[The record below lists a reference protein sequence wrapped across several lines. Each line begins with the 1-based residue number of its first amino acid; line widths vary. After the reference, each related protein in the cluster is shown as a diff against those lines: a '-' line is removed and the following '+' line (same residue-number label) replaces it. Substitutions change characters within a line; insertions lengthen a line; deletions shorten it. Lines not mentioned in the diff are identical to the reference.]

1 MQRKFILNLTLLLLL
16 NFLIKPFWIFG
27 IDRTVQN
34 LLPAEDYGTYFA
46 IFNFSLLFNI
56 LLDVGITSFNNKN
69 IAQHRQ
75 LLTKYF
81 SGIIVFKFLLALIYF
96 TVTFVVGYF
105 LGYDSNRFSLLLFLA
120 INQFLI
126 SFTQYLR
133 SNITALQL
141 FTLDSILS
149 VLDKSLMI
157 LFCAVLLWGNI
168 FSFDFNIMH
177 FVYAQTLAYA
187 ATMLVVFGIILFKTK
202 KLKFKLNKPFTLL
215 IIKQTFPYALLVIAM
230 MFYYRLDA
238 IMLDLML
245 EDGEHQAAIYAQS
258 YRLMDAFIQIPILFA
273 GLLLPMFAFKIKE
286 NQSIKELLKLSFEFI
301 FVISI
306 SITLLISFYSDEV
319 IALLYKADVDNA
331 SRVLQVLIF
340 GFISIAMTNIF
351 GTVLTANGSLKRLNQ
366 IAIGGVV
373 LNLSLNLFFI
383 PYLQAYGA
391 AIASIATHFI
401 VVVAQI
407 IIVVK
412 LFKIKT
418 NLYYLASLLLF
429 LVGILA
435 VIIGLNYWVKP
446 LLIKILI
453 TLCAALILSMLL
465 RLINPKKLFEIVLKK
480 N

>member
-1 MQRKFILNLTLLLLL
+1 MQRKFVLNLALLLLL

-34 LLPAEDYGTYFA
+34 LLPSEDYGTYFA
-46 IFNFSLLFNI
+46 LFNFSLLFNI

-81 SGIIVFKFLLALIYF
+81 SGIIVFKLLLALVYF

-105 LGYDSNRFSLLLFLA
+105 LGYDSNRFSLLLFLS

-157 LFCAVLLWGNI
+157 LFCAVLLWGNV
-168 FSFDFNIMH
+168 FSFDFNIMY
-177 FVYAQTLAYA
+177 FVYAQTLAYVI
-187 ATMLVVFGIILFKTK
+187 TMLVVFGIILSKTK

-286 NQSIKELLKLSFEFI
+286 KQSIKELLKLSFEFI

-306 SITLLISFYSDEV
+306 TIALLISFYSDE
-319 IALLYKADVDNA
+319 IINLLYKADVESA
-331 SRVLQVLIF
+331 SKVLQVLIF

-366 IAIGGVV
+366 IAIAGVV

-391 AIASIATHFI
+391 AIASVATHFI

-412 LFKIKT
+412 LFKIKM
-418 NLYYLASLLLF
+418 NFNYLVSLFLF
-429 LVGILA
+429 LVGILGI
-435 VIIGLNYWVKP
+435 IIGLNYWQQPV
-446 LLIKILI
+446 LIKII
-453 TLCAALILSMLL
+453 VALCGALILSMIL
-465 RLINPKKLFEIVLKK
+465 RLINPKKLFGIVLKR

>member
-1 MQRKFILNLTLLLLL
+1 VQRKFVLNLALLLLL

-34 LLPAEDYGTYFA
+34 LLPSEDYGTYFA
-46 IFNFSLLFNI
+46 LFNFSLLFNI

-81 SGIIVFKFLLALIYF
+81 SGIIVFKLLLALVYF

-105 LGYDSNRFSLLLFLA
+105 LGYDSNRFSLLLFLS

-157 LFCAVLLWGNI
+157 LFCAVLLWGNV
-168 FSFDFNIMH
+168 FSFDFNIMY
-177 FVYAQTLAYA
+177 FVYAQTLAYVI
-187 ATMLVVFGIILFKTK
+187 TMLVVFGIILSKTK

-286 NQSIKELLKLSFEFI
+286 KQSIKELLKLSFEFI

-306 SITLLISFYSDEV
+306 TIALLISFYSDE
-319 IALLYKADVDNA
+319 IINLLYKADVESA
-331 SRVLQVLIF
+331 SKVLQVLIF

-366 IAIGGVV
+366 IAIAGVV

-391 AIASIATHFI
+391 AIASVATHFI

-412 LFKIKT
+412 LFKIKM
-418 NLYYLASLLLF
+418 NFNYLVSLFLF
-429 LVGILA
+429 LVGILGI
-435 VIIGLNYWVKP
+435 IIGLNYWQQPV
-446 LLIKILI
+446 LIKII
-453 TLCAALILSMLL
+453 VALCGALILSMIL
-465 RLINPKKLFEIVLKK
+465 RLINPKKLFGIVLKR